1 MLERTEARGRARAFT
16 LVELLVVI
24 AIIAILI
31 GMLLPAIQKVRE
43 AAKRT
48 QCQNNIKQLGIA
60 VANYAGTYGD
70 KFPSAYAYYN
80 GLNASGKPVAGSSS
94 SLGIS
99 TPASQANN
107 SPYPAN
113 YMNMFFLL
121 MPYIEQGNLYNN
133 AVTGDNNVGA
143 YNTSSG
149 TANTSYLLSDLST
162 RYHTMVLKGFIC
174 PADTSAPDGHYE
186 SNSWAVSNYVFNVA
200 LFASA
205 RTIALTLPTNWPSLT
220 HAASPTAWASR
231 YGIGNIPDGSSNT
244 VNFTERL
251 GNCGP
256 TPGTLPTISSLL
268 FYPSGQSNHS
278 PHFNIPTANGLQFAS
293 PPILPAVPQIGVDQI
308 SCTNGW
314 EPSTGHVGAIVV
326 GLADGSVRMVGSGVS
341 QFTWSNACNP
351 ADHNP
356 LGSDW

>member
-1 MLERTEARGRARAFT
+1 MIERTEVRGRDRAFT

-48 QCQNNIKQLGIA
+48 QCQNNIKQLSIA

-70 KFPSAYAYYN
+70 KFPCAYSFYSLDASRNPTGGN
-80 GLNASGKPVAGSSS
+80 GAN
-94 SLGIS
+94 LGIS
-99 TPASQANN
+99 TPASKAAGAPPLQ
-107 SPYPAN
+107 

-133 AVTGDNNVGA
+133 AVTGDNYWPTTDNQ
-143 YNTSSG
+143 
-149 TANTSYLLSDLST
+149 TSYLLTDGN
-162 RYHTMVLKGFIC
+162 RYYHQVMKGFIC
-174 PADTSAPDGHYE
+174 AADTSTIDGHAR
-186 SNSWAVSNYVFNVA
+186 NSGDWAVSNYVFNVA
-200 LFASA
+200 LFAAA
-205 RTIALTLPTNWPSLT
+205 RTTALSLPSNWPSLT
-220 HAASPTAWASR
+220 YEADPLGWVSR

-268 FYPSGQSNHS
+268 HYPSGQANWS

-293 PPILPAVPQIGVDQI
+293 PPIYPAVPQINVDQT

-314 EPSTGHVGAIVV
+314 EPSTSHTGAIVV

-341 QFTWSNACNP
+341 QTTWSNAVNP